1 MTLLQP
7 ITTYLIFEI
16 KIGEL
21 HTDLMLYQSSADQS
35 TQSKELIAKEQST
48 FSLDRVDQL
57 IINYWLSINGMDQQF
72 FNSTTQLKEQLKVKA
87 RNCRSQIDQD
97 HAFKSIVRQQIN
109 CQISIED
116 YERKLIPMINRL
128 LIDCSNFLQF
138 NRRKRKLSHVL
149 INGEGADGRLIK
161 KSFTAYFSC
170 EVLFNQAIQ
179 KPKSK

>member
-7 ITTYLIFEI
+7 ITTYLILEI

-21 HTDLMLYQSSADQS
+21 HTDLKLYESTTDDS
-35 TQSKELIAKEQST
+35 TQPKELIAKEKST
-48 FSLDRVDQL
+48 FSLDRIDQL

-72 FNSTTQLKEQLKVKA
+72 YHSTPQLQEQLKAKA
-87 RNCRSQIDQD
+87 RSCRSLIDQD
-97 HAFKSIVRQQIN
+97 HAFKSIVREQIN

-116 YERKLIPMINRL
+116 YERKLIPMVNRL
-128 LIDCSNFLQF
+128 LIDCSNFLQY
-138 NRRKRKLSHVL
+138 NKRKRKLNYL
-149 INGEGADGRLIK
+149 FLNGEGADGRLIK

-179 KPKSK
+179 KPKIK